1 MVGGCSMNKPSWYNN
16 YMNSEDKER
25 EEAWAEWYAQVA
37 IRHTYLLEE
46 YPWLK
51 EYNWTWRDTAK
62 M

>member
-1 MVGGCSMNKPSWYNN
+1 MNKPSWYNN